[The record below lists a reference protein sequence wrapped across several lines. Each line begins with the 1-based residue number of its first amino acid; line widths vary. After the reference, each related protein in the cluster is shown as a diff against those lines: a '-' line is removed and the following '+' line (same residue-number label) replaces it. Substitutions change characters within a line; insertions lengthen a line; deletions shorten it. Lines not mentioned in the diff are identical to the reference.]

1 VATDRY
7 GILVPME
14 DTTAMTKSVR
24 SVNVLVRLDFIGH
37 DVSNESIEEALN
49 NMNYEF
55 SYDDDYLRIVNTE
68 IVETFV
74 AERRDET

>member
-1 VATDRY
+1 
-7 GILVPME
+7 
-14 DTTAMTKSVR
+14 MTKSVR

-37 DVSNESIEEALN
+37 DVSNESIEEALH

-68 IVETFV
+68 IIDTFV
-74 AERRDET
+74 PDAQ